1 MRQFRIANPSARLG
15 NGFLPDFAGQAGE
28 FRTRPAAI
36 LVLTLAILAAPFA
49 AGAQQAGRVWRIGS
63 FHVGLDHVP
72 PSLDGLRKG
81 LKALGYEDGKNIRLD
96 WRNLPDEEAARVTAQ
111 EFVRDRVDVIV
122 AFENQTI
129 RAAKAA
135 TSEIPVVFLHATDPV
150 AGGLVKSLDHPG
162 GNLTGLGGLGDVPAK
177 RLELF
182 KEVVPRLRRLLILID
197 PGDPVTPNVLREVRQ
212 AAATLKLRLV
222 ERQATHQADLERV
235 FDSLKRESADGVFV
249 VSPNLQIKYSGLIIR
264 LASERRIP
272 LLSHRK
278 EWVEQGALLSYGTDF
293 RSIGREAARYVDKIL
308 KGTKPADLPVEE
320 TSRFELVIS
329 LKTAKALGLTIPRS
343 VLLRADEVIQ

>member
-1 MRQFRIANPSARLG
+1 MRQFRIADCGLRI
-15 NGFLPDFAGQAGE
+15 E
-28 FRTRPAAI
+28 RTPTF
-36 LVLTLAILAAPFA
+36 LVLIAFSILAAPLA
-49 AGAQQAGRVWRIGS
+49 TGAQQAGKVWRIGL

-72 PSLDGLRKG
+72 PSLDGLREG
-81 LKALGYEDGKNIRLD
+81 LKALGYEEGKNIRLD
-96 WRNLPDEEAARVTAQ
+96 WRNLPDEEAARETAR
-111 EFVRDRVDVIV
+111 EFVRDRVDLII

-135 TSEIPVVFLHATDPV
+135 TSEIPVVFLHASDPV
-150 AGGLVKSLDHPG
+150 AGGLVKSLAHPG

-182 KEVVPRLRRLLILID
+182 KEVVPRLRRLLILTD
-197 PGDPVTPNVLREVRQ
+197 PEDPATSNILDEVRR
-212 AAATLKLRLV
+212 AATTLKLRLLQ
-222 ERQATHQADLERV
+222 RQATSQTDLERV
-235 FDSLKRESADGVFV
+235 FASLKRDSADGVFV
-249 VSPNLQIKYSGLIIR
+249 VSPNIQIKFSGLIIR

-293 RSIGREAARYVDKIL
+293 RSIGRDAARYVDKIF
-308 KGTKPADLPVEE
+308 KGVKPAELPVEE

-329 LKTAKALGLTIPRS
+329 LKTAKALGLRIPQS
-343 VLLRADEVIQ
+343 VLARADEVIR